1 MAKEGKRPTAWSSI
15 GACDGARISYSS
27 RCALVVDLVKRL
39 RDRGSWCGETHLQKA
54 LFILQDISNS
64 NFGYKFVI
72 YKHGPY
78 SFELNNE
85 LTAMRAANILEFQF
99 PKEGYGPSICATSFG
114 ERVYKANEENIKG
127 YFSMNKFLAE
137 WFAASDVR
145 HLEKVATAYY
155 VTKKNPRDPA
165 IERARKLNSLKPH
178 VDIRAAE
185 EAVRIVDEKRKEAK
199 VQLGAVTA

>member
-1 MAKEGKRPTAWSSI
+1 MERL
-15 GACDGARISYSS
+15 SYSS
-27 RCALVVDLVKRL
+27 RCALIIDLIKRL
-39 RDRGSWCGETHLQKA
+39 RERGSWCGETHVQKA
-54 LFILQDISNS
+54 LFILQDISKS
-64 NFGYKFVI
+64 NFGYKFII

-85 LTAMRAANILEFQF
+85 LAAMRAAKILEFQF
-99 PKEGYGPSICATSFG
+99 PREGYGPSIGPTSFG
-114 ERVYKANEENIKG
+114 ERVYKANEENIQR
-127 YFSMNKFLAE
+127 YFSINKFLAE

-165 IERARKLNSLKPH
+165 IDRARKLISLKPH

-199 VQLGAVTA
+199 LQLGAVAA

>member
-1 MAKEGKRPTAWSSI
+1 MNRL
-15 GACDGARISYSS
+15 SYSS
-27 RCALVVDLVKRL
+27 RCALVVDLVRRL
-39 RDRGSWCGETHLQKA
+39 RERGSWCGETHLQKA
-54 LFILQDISNS
+54 LYILQDITRS

-99 PKEGYGPSICATSFG
+99 PKEGYGPSIAATPFG
-114 ERVYKANEENIKG
+114 ERVYGINKENIEG
-127 YFSMNKFLAE
+127 FVPVEKFLAD

-165 IERARKLNSLKPH
+165 VERARKLTSLKPH
-178 VDIRAAE
+178 VDIFAAE
-185 EAVRIVDEKRKEAK
+185 EAMRIVDEKRKQAK
-199 VQLGAVTA
+199 QEFGAVAA

>member
-1 MAKEGKRPTAWSSI
+1 MMRRKKTAQITVRIDSMLKEAAEKAAAQDHRFE
-15 GACDGARISYSS
+15 
-27 RCALVVDLVKRL
+27 
-39 RDRGSWCGETHLQKA
+39 RGSWCGETHLQKA
-54 LFILQDISNS
+54 LFILQDISKS

-78 SFELNNE
+78 SFEFSSE
-85 LTAMRAANILEFQF
+85 LTAMRAAGIIEFQF
-99 PKEGYGPSICATSFG
+99 PREGYGPSIQVTSFG
-114 ERVYKANEENIKG
+114 ERIYNVNKQNIER
-127 YFSMNKFLAE
+127 YLATNNFLAE

-178 VDIRAAE
+178 VDIPAAE
-185 EAVRIVDEKRKEAK
+185 QAVRIVDEKRKEARQ
-199 VQLGAVTA
+199 QLGADAA